1 MLKLSGNTEK
11 ERGAIKT
18 NRLLAKNDAVP
29 NSVQKSPSRDRSYL
43 CRSQSRVEGVE
54 SLRCSRRC
62 SAKIDYGQKR
72 LTNSQQEAGNGS
84 GWRCICSFLAI
95 SPYKVAHI
103 NKYSQMHCGTVSIVR
118 VLVWAKDWDRASAC
132 GMQHL
137 RISEQLLWATDN
149 RRAPATA
156 TWTPA
161 TCIEYHQHF
170 QQSTDEKRKWK
181 VNIGHT
187 ICTIPKRL
195 GDDAKANR
203 IRSWK
208 GMEDLVGSS
217 Y

>member
-72 LTNSQQEAGNGS
+72 LTNSQQAGNGS

-132 GMQHL
+132 SIFASQSSCSGQRTIVVL
-137 RISEQLLWATDN
+137 QQRQLEHRQLAS
-149 RRAPATA
+149 
-156 TWTPA
+156 
-161 TCIEYHQHF
+161 
-170 QQSTDEKRKWK
+170 STINIFNNQLMRKGNEKS
-181 VNIGHT
+181 T
-187 ICTIPKRL
+187 
-195 GDDAKANR
+195 
-203 IRSWK
+203 
-208 GMEDLVGSS
+208 
-217 Y
+217 